1 MLYFGESK
9 NNFKE
14 MLINYKQTFNQSS
27 LKNYKIVYDEGNIYH
42 NLDISKY
49 IIKAHNFIEAHI
61 ILADFFNMNLLRR
74 RPTDTYQLLWEY
86 CTDEADNCECN
97 FNENG
102 EPLFPETALNG
113 HEIWLEEITEHKLE
127 LYKNLIILTTNTF
140 NSIPLNSTSINIQFS
155 INIILQRDTKHI
167 SKINKKHIEAIINNI
182 KKNAYASYTEQII
195 SQHLG
200 IIQLNECK
208 IQIKN
213 NLMNVEMSVKIE
225 NKILADDNGENIILS
240 VFPAINGIRQF
251 KFTLDSSKNLNYI
264 LKFVD
269 KPVIHLI
276 ETEII
281 FDDVIF
287 E

>member
-1 MLYFGESK
+1 MIKYSK
-9 NNFKE
+9 K
-14 MLINYKQTFNQSS
+14 FNQLSF
-27 LKNYKIVYDEGNIYH
+27 KNYKIIYDEGNIYH

-49 IIKAHNFIEAHI
+49 IIKSHNFIEAHI

-86 CTDEADNCECN
+86 CTDESDNCECN

-102 EPLFPETALNG
+102 DPLFPETALNG
-113 HEIWLEEITEHKLE
+113 HEIWLEEILECELE
-127 LYKNLIILTTNTF
+127 LSKNLIILTTNTF
-140 NSIPLNSTSINIQFS
+140 NSIPLNSTLINIQFS
-155 INIILQRDTKHI
+155 INIILQRDATPI

-182 KKNAYASYTEQII
+182 RKNAYASYTEQII
-195 SQHLG
+195 SHHLG
-200 IIQLNECK
+200 IIQLNECE

-213 NLMNVEMSVKIE
+213 NLMNVKMSVKIE
-225 NKILADDNGENIILS
+225 NNIMADNNAEDIILS
-240 VFPAINGIRQF
+240 VFPAIDGIHQF

-264 LKFVD
+264 LQFID